1 MANETPLLR
10 AKLAPPRLHRRLLP
24 RPALAAR
31 LREALDY
38 RVTLLQAGTGY
49 GKTTALV
56 ALADGELPLLWY
68 SVGESDADP
77 QIFLSYLIAACAAGL
92 PGLSDLPAATLRERR
107 GEGGSAA
114 WAQVL
119 DALLNAVGDSL
130 RGPAILV
137 LDDYHFVAGSPE
149 IRSLTERLIAYA
161 PRDLRVVLSSRY
173 PLAGGELLRWRA
185 RGEVLE
191 LSREALAFDADEIA
205 ALFRE
210 VYGMALADEDVAA
223 LAHQTEGWP
232 IALQLVW
239 QGLRG
244 GSARGLA
251 ELLTDRPASLAAL
264 FDYLAGDVLGRQPA
278 ALADFMR
285 GTALLRE
292 LTPAA
297 CDAVRQADDSA
308 ALLDQLRDRDLFV
321 VELGPRQLRYHH
333 LFHEFL
339 RQQAADAPALD
350 ACRRRAARFF
360 AAQGDDE
367 EAIYHWLS
375 ACDYNEAAAAIARAG
390 EAALRAGR
398 LDTLAG
404 WIDALPP
411 EVLTSRPRLLG
422 YLGDLYRLRS
432 RFADALSWYAQS
444 ESACRDRR
452 DQAGVSRALR
462 GQALVYIDQVRPA
475 QAEHLL
481 QEALRISDG
490 LDDRQARARLLD
502 LLAENKL
509 NMGKPAEAEA
519 LRAEARTLREE
530 GPVEDLLSVRVKL
543 RTGRLAEARDILEGW
558 AEEERRAS
566 ERGQRHT
573 PRGHRETVLVL
584 SLIHSFCGEAERA
597 AERAALGIAVGERLG
612 SPFITAVA
620 HTRLAHAWQLRAAGP
635 PPRDE
640 SVAIYQRAIALGDS
654 LAVRRI
660 RAEASWGLTRAY
672 GFSGD
677 LESAARFA
685 REGSEISLWA
695 GDQWV
700 AAMIELTLGASYVLA
715 EHPADGLAVLE
726 HALSLM
732 RECGD
737 SFGRAATRL
746 WMAVAHG
753 DLRQAEH
760 AAACVDDMLA
770 LCAAHGYDFLLTR
783 PSFLGLPEPRRAL
796 PLLLAAR
803 ARGVLGDYVSR
814 LIAGLGLADLQAHP
828 GYQLRVQTLGAFR
841 VWRGGQEI
849 EARAWQRDKARQLF
863 QLLVTRRGRWLQRE
877 EIADLL
883 WPRLGADAAGR
894 DFKVALNALN
904 KALEPARGADAPS
917 AYIAR
922 DGSAYRL
929 RPEADLWLDSAAF
942 AAACAE
948 GFGLLDADRPE
959 QGAAA
964 LRRAIDLYAGDY
976 LPDAAYEDW
985 AAIERERLRAAFLR
999 AADRLAAALAE
1010 LGKDDEALEVCLRIL
1025 AQDSCWERAYRIQ
1038 MLAHARQGNRP
1049 QALRS
1054 YQRCAET
1061 LDAELGVAPARATR
1075 DLCERIRCSD
1085 ISLVR
1090 VTDL

>member
-1 MANETPLLR
+1 MPNETLLLR
-10 AKLAPPRLHRRLLP
+10 AKLAPPRLHRLLLP

-68 SVGESDADP
+68 SVGESDTDP
-77 QIFLSYLIAACAAGL
+77 QIFLSYLIAACAAVL
-92 PGLSDLPAATLRERR
+92 PSLSDLPAATLRERR
-107 GEGGSAA
+107 GEAGSAA
-114 WAQVL
+114 WTAAL
-119 DALLNAVGDSL
+119 DALLNAVGEAL
-130 RGPAILV
+130 AGPAILV

-149 IRSLTERLIAYA
+149 IRALTDRLIAYA
-161 PRDLRVVLSSRY
+161 PRDLRVVISSRY

-191 LSREALAFDADEIA
+191 LGREALAFDADEIA

-210 VYGMALADEDVAA
+210 VYGMGLADADVAA

-244 GSARGLA
+244 GSSRGLSD
-251 ELLTDRPASLAAL
+251 LLTDRPASLAAL

-278 ALADFMR
+278 GLAAFMR
-285 GTALLRE
+285 ETALLRE

-297 CDAVRQADDSA
+297 CDAVRQAHDGA
-308 ALLDQLRDRDLFV
+308 AMIEQLRDRDLFV
-321 VELGPRQLRYHH
+321 VEIGPELLRYHH
-333 LFHEFL
+333 LFHDFL
-339 RQQAADAPALD
+339 RQQAASDPAMED
-350 ACRRRAARFF
+350 RRRRAAHFYADR
-360 AAQGDDE
+360 GDEE
-367 EAIYHWLS
+367 EAIYHWL
-375 ACDYNEAAAAIARAG
+375 AARDYDEAAAAVARAG
-390 EAALRAGR
+390 ETALRAGR

-404 WIDALPP
+404 WIDALPS
-411 EVLTSRPRLLG
+411 EVFSARPRLIG
-422 YLGDLYRLRS
+422 YMGDLYRLRS
-432 RFADALSWYAQS
+432 RFDEALSWYAQS
-444 ESACRDRR
+444 EAACRERR
-452 DQAGVSRALR
+452 DQPGVSRALR
-462 GQALVYIDQVRPA
+462 GQALVYIDQVLPA
-475 QAEHLL
+475 QAESLL

-490 LDDRQARARLLD
+490 LDDRHARARLLD

-509 NMGKPAEAEA
+509 NMGKPDEAEA

-543 RTGRLAEARDILEGW
+543 RTGRLAEARAILEGW
-558 AEEERRAS
+558 AEEERLAS

-597 AERAALGIAVGERLG
+597 AERAEIGVAVGERLG

-620 HTRLAHAWQLRAAGP
+620 HMRLGHALQLRAGGP

-640 SVAIYQRAIALGDS
+640 SLAIYQRAIALGDR

-660 RAEASWGLTRAY
+660 RAEANWGLTRAY

-677 LESAARFA
+677 LESAARCA
-685 REGSEISLWA
+685 REGAEISLWA

-715 EHPADGLAVLE
+715 ERPVEGLKILE
-726 HALSLM
+726 RALALM

-737 SFGRAATRL
+737 SFGRAAARL
-746 WMAVAHG
+746 WMAIAHG
-753 DLRQAEH
+753 DLGQRQH
-760 AAACVDDMLA
+760 AAACVDDLLA
-770 LCAAHGYDFLLTR
+770 LCAANGYDFLLMR
-783 PSFLGLPEPRRAL
+783 SSFLGLPDPRRAV

-803 ARGVLGDYVSR
+803 ARSAHGDYAGR
-814 LIAGLGLADLQAHP
+814 LLAGLGLGELQSHP
-828 GYQLRVQTLGAFR
+828 GYQLRVQTLGAFQ
-841 VWRGGQEI
+841 VWRGAQEI
-849 EARAWQRDKARQLF
+849 DARAWQRDKARQLF

-877 EIADLL
+877 EIVDLL
-883 WPRLGADAAGR
+883 WPQLGREAAGR

-904 KALEPARGADAPS
+904 KALEPSRAADTPA

-929 RPEADLWLDSAAF
+929 RPEADLWLDCAVFADACTEGLGMLDVGSAD
-942 AAACAE
+942 E
-948 GFGLLDADRPE
+948 GV
-959 QGAAA
+959 AA
-964 LRRAIDLYAGDY
+964 LTRALGLYAGGY
-976 LPDAAYEDW
+976 LPDTAYEDW
-985 AAIERERLRAAFLR
+985 AAAERERLRAVFLR
-999 AADRLAAALAE
+999 AADRLAAALVE
-1010 LGKDDEALEVCLRIL
+1010 LGQNDVALEVCRRIL
-1025 AQDSCWERAYRIQ
+1025 AEDSCWERAYRLQ
-1038 MLAHARQGNRP
+1038 MLVHARQGNRP
-1049 QALRS
+1049 QALRC
-1054 YQRCAET
+1054 YQRCADT
-1061 LDAELGVAPARATR
+1061 LDAELGLPPARATR
-1075 DLCERIRCSD
+1075 ELHERIRHGD
-1085 ISLVR
+1085 ASLPR